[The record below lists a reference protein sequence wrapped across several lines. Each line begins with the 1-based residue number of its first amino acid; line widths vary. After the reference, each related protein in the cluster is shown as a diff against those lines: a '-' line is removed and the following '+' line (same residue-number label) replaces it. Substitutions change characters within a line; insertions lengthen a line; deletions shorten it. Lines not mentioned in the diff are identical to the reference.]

1 MLRFL
6 TAGESHGRC
15 LIAVLEGIPSG
26 LMIKKERIDLE
37 LKRRQTGLGRSER
50 QKIEEDRV
58 QILSGLKNNITL
70 GSPIALLIE
79 NKDFRI
85 DELEEISSPRPG
97 HADLPGAIKYN
108 FSDIRFV
115 SERASARETAA
126 RVAIGA
132 VCKIFLD
139 EFDIRIYS
147 RVLEIGGEK
156 EIKAMK
162 RKIEKAKELK
172 DSLGG
177 VFEVIAKNVPVGLGS
192 YVHYDKRLDARLA
205 LSLISIPGIKAIEF
219 GLGFGFRDKL
229 GSDVHDA
236 IYFLKEKGFYRKTNN
251 AGGIEGGISNGED
264 IVIRCC
270 MKPISTLQ
278 KPLDSVDIIT
288 KKKTKALVERADICA
303 VESAG
308 VVAESMTAFVLADC
322 FLEKFGSDNLVD
334 IKRSFNDYIKR
345 SHR

>member
-15 LIAVLEGIPSG
+15 LVAILEGIPSG
-26 LMIKKERIDLE
+26 LEIKRERIDLE
-37 LKRRQTGLGRSER
+37 LKRRQFGLGRSER

-58 QILSGLKNNITL
+58 EILSGLKNNITL

-85 DELEEISSPRPG
+85 EELEKISIPRPG

-108 FSDIRFV
+108 FPDIRFV
-115 SERASARETAA
+115 SERASAREAAA

-139 EFDIRIYS
+139 EFGIKVES
-147 RVLEIGGEK
+147 KVLEIGGEK
-156 EIKAMK
+156 EIE
-162 RKIEKAKELK
+162 KIKKKVQEAKERG

-177 VFEVIAKNVPVGLGS
+177 VFEVIVKNVPIGLGS
-192 YVHYDKRLDARLA
+192 YVHYDRRLDARLA
-205 LSLISIPGIKAIEF
+205 LAIISIPGIKAIEF
-219 GLGFGFRDKL
+219 GLGFGFKDKF
-229 GSDVHDA
+229 GSEAHDA
-236 IYFLKEKGFYRKTNN
+236 IYFSKSKGFYRKTNN
-251 AGGIEGGISNGED
+251 AGGIEGGVSNGED

-270 MKPISTLQ
+270 MKPIPTLQ

-288 KKKTKALVERADICA
+288 KKKTKAAIERADICA

-308 VVAESMTAFVLADC
+308 VIAESMTAFVIADC
-322 FLEKFGSDNLVD
+322 FLEKFGQDNLED
-334 IKRSFNDYIKR
+334 IKRNFNDYIKR
-345 SHR
+345 SH